1 MANTQQGWKIGY
13 LRSGSKVLEK
23 HLVSMPEGLVGNRL
37 AVFAQSGFGKT
48 NAIKVILWGAMNQS
62 YGKLIFDRR
71 GEYVPNTSDEQGDV
85 WGLVN
90 HPNTKDKVVLFTNR
104 DSRLGDS
111 KLRNNLH
118 TLKRFV
124 IKVEDIPPVD
134 LIGLHP
140 NMTNPQREFLYV
152 YEGDPNDTTYSIY
165 SDVLAKGSND
175 RWDESNWNTTLADWF
190 GNKEATQKL
199 DYSAAIVVRSIRKKL
214 ATMSHRPFIDLK
226 GDGINELFEHL
237 RAGRTVV
244 IDLSGYVSERDRTF
258 VATLITRK
266 LFNHNLKLLD
276 SDDSEKGKIKTVIFF
291 EEAQTLLSSERIS
304 EGSIFVDV
312 AKEGRALEIGL
323 VAVTQQPSA
332 ISTNILSQFNSFI
345 ALHLEFTEDIQFL
358 KKVAG
363 NFEGLEMDL
372 RRKVPGHAYLV
383 TRLKPFAIPLKV
395 FHFNQYFLDTHARQT
410 LNSQAEITEG

>member
-1 MANTQQGWKIGY
+1 MANTQKAWKIGY
-13 LRSGSKVLEK
+13 LRSGSKILDN
-23 HLVSMPEGLVGNRL
+23 HLVSMPEDLVGNRL

-48 NAIKVILWGAMNQS
+48 NAIKVILWGAMDQS

-71 GEYVPNTSDEQGDV
+71 GEYVPDTSDERGKV

-90 HPNTKDKVVLFTNR
+90 HPNAKDKLVLFTNR
-104 DSRLGDS
+104 ESRLQDNGLQNS
-111 KLRNNLH
+111 VH
-118 TLKRFV
+118 SLKKFA
-124 IKVEDIPPVD
+124 IKIEDIPPVD

-152 YEGDPNDTTYSIY
+152 YEGDPNDTKYSVY
-165 SDVLAKGSND
+165 KDVMAQSNG

-199 DYSAAIVVRSIRKKL
+199 DYSAAIVVRSVRKKL
-214 ATMSHRPFIDLK
+214 ATMRNRPFVDVK
-226 GDGINELFEHL
+226 GDGINEVFGHL

-266 LFNHNLKLLD
+266 LFNHNLQFLD
-276 SDDSEKGKIKTVIFF
+276 SDDSQKGKIKTVIFF
-291 EEAQTLLSSERIS
+291 EEAQTLLSNERIS

-323 VAVTQQPSA
+323 VAITQQPSA

-395 FHFNQYFLDTHARQT
+395 FHFNRDFVATHARQT
-410 LNSQAEITEG
+410 AAVHTSISEA